1 MLISNVQF
9 KRSLKTSQIV
19 VMGLAW
25 MTPMIYFT
33 VYGVVFETADGLMTP
48 AYIVAFLAIVFTAYS
63 YSRMVKVYPTG
74 GSAYTYTSKAIHP
87 KAGFLVGWAL
97 LIDYLFSP
105 IIAILTFGIF
115 MHAEFPSIPIF
126 VWIIIMNI
134 VLAVVNIIGIG
145 SAARISGFS
154 VLVQIGFI
162 LIFCLLTAK
171 DIVLNQGAG
180 ALFTLEP
187 LLVGEGSFV
196 SVFSGASLI
205 CFCFLGFDAVTTMA
219 EETIDSKKTI
229 PRAIFY
235 IIFIAI
241 TLYAMISFL
250 TSIAFPTFSFANPD
264 NAAYSLI
271 QMVGGNLFS
280 TFFIMV
286 LIIATFTQGLSSMTS
301 VTRFLY
307 ALGEASI
314 LPKKVFTS
322 LHPKL
327 RTPILNILFV
337 STISLSAIFI
347 NLDTAV
353 LFVSFGALTG
363 FIFVNL
369 SVISHYYIKERNRG
383 VKATFFYLVFPSVG
397 VLFIGWLWTLLDP
410 QTLWIGGA
418 WVAFGFIYLFLKN
431 RITAPSIRNLDKKLV

>member
-1 MLISNVQF
+1 MDKTQF
-9 KRSLKTSQIV
+9 RRSLKTPQIIF
-19 VMGLAW
+19 MGLAW

-33 VYGVVFETADGLMTP
+33 VYGVAFERANGLMTP

-74 GSAYTYTSKAIHP
+74 GSAYTYTSKTIHP

-115 MHAEFPSIPIF
+115 MHTEFPNVPIF
-126 VWIIIMNI
+126 VWILIMNV
-134 VLAVVNIIGIG
+134 VLAVVNIVGIR
-145 SAARISGFS
+145 SAARISGIS
-154 VLVQIGFI
+154 VMVQIGFI

-171 DIVLNQGAG
+171 DIFLNQGTTAF
-180 ALFTLEP
+180 FTLEP
-187 LLVGEGSFV
+187 FFVGGNSLGSI
-196 SVFSGASLI
+196 FSGAALI

-219 EETIDSKKTI
+219 EETIDSAKTI
-229 PRAIFY
+229 PKAIFY
-235 IIFIAI
+235 IILIAI
-241 TLYAMISFL
+241 ILYTMISFL
-250 TSIAFPTFSFANPD
+250 TAIAFPNFSFENPD

-271 QMVGGNLFS
+271 QLVGGNMFS
-280 TFFIMV
+280 SFFIMV

-307 ALGEASI
+307 ALGETSI
-314 LPKKVFTS
+314 LPKKLFTS

-327 RTPILNILFV
+327 RTPIPNILFV
-337 STISLSAIFI
+337 ATISLSAIFI

-369 SVISHYYIKERNRG
+369 CVIFHYYIKEQRRG
-383 VKATFFYLVFPSVG
+383 IKATILYLIFPSIG
-397 VLFIGWLWTLLDP
+397 VLFIGWLLTLLDFH
-410 QTLWIGGA
+410 TLWIGVG
-418 WVAFGFIYLFLKN
+418 WIVFGFVYLFLKN
-431 RITAPSIRNLDKKLV
+431 KIFTQNVPKLDKKLV

>member
-126 VWIIIMNI
+126 VWIILMNI

-219 EETIDSKKTI
+219 EETQ
-229 PRAIFY
+229 
-235 IIFIAI
+235 
-241 TLYAMISFL
+241 
-250 TSIAFPTFSFANPD
+250 
-264 NAAYSLI
+264 SLC
-271 QMVGGNLFS
+271 
-280 TFFIMV
+280 
-286 LIIATFTQGLSSMTS
+286 
-301 VTRFLY
+301 TR
-307 ALGEASI
+307 
-314 LPKKVFTS
+314 
-322 LHPKL
+322 
-327 RTPILNILFV
+327 
-337 STISLSAIFI
+337 
-347 NLDTAV
+347 
-353 LFVSFGALTG
+353 
-363 FIFVNL
+363 
-369 SVISHYYIKERNRG
+369 
-383 VKATFFYLVFPSVG
+383 
-397 VLFIGWLWTLLDP
+397 
-410 QTLWIGGA
+410 
-418 WVAFGFIYLFLKN
+418 
-431 RITAPSIRNLDKKLV
+431 